1 MSLFAKLRDKQLK
14 SFATATHATFA
25 THEPVLVEDKSFQ
38 APLTVATAATVAVAK
53 LQRRKATFQAVNNDF
68 SLETRLLEAAMRA
81 CDYWGDSPAARAEMV
96 ADIKATPHHLRQDLL
111 DHFLVAYGK
120 AK

>member
-25 THEPVLVEDKSFQ
+25 THEPVLVEDESFQ
-38 APLTVATAATVAVAK
+38 ARVTVATVATVAVAK
-53 LQRRKATFQAVNNDF
+53 SQRRKATFQAVNNDLK
-68 SLETRLLEAAMRA
+68 LELQLLEAAMRC
-81 CDYWGDSPAARAEMV
+81 CDHWNDGPAARAEMV
-96 ADIKATPHHLRQDLL
+96 ADIKATPQHLRQDLL
-111 DHFLVAYGK
+111 DHFLSTYGK